1 MDRRRMCPN
10 CRAFI
15 SSDDKICQYCGIEL
29 QRPVQTPSID
39 AAAGLIPEHAFTT
52 FMILLVNGAVWAISI
67 MLSRQTGNP
76 QALMNIDPDT
86 LVSLGA
92 KWSPYI
98 RMMGQWWRLVTAGFL
113 HGGLFHIMMN
123 GWAMLQLGR
132 QVDIIFGSARY
143 LVIFFAGTVTG
154 FWLSTVL
161 SPGSLSVGAS
171 AGLCGLVG
179 SMIAVGFLSRSSVA
193 LELRHGY
200 VRYAGFVLAFGLI
213 SSALGWYPIDNMA
226 HLGGIG
232 GGFAAAMVV
241 GLPRPTV
248 PIRERVTTLAA
259 WFCVLLTV
267 FSFYQMLENYTATH
281 QAPQSPTRRIP
292 RLVQQ
297 IPTERL

>member
-15 SSDDKICQYCGIEL
+15 SSDDKKCQYCGFEL
-29 QRPVQTPSID
+29 SRPLQTPSVD
-39 AAAGLIPEHAFTT
+39 AVSGLIPEHAFTT
-52 FMILLVNGAVWAISI
+52 FMVLLVNGAIFAISV
-67 MLSRQTGNP
+67 MLSKEAEHPGD
-76 QALMNIDPDT
+76 LMNIDGVT

-92 KWSPYI
+92 KWTPYI
-98 RMMGQWWRLVTAGFL
+98 RTMGQWWRLITAGFL

-132 QVDIIFGSARY
+132 QVDIIFGPARY
-143 LVIFFAGTVTG
+143 LVIFFTGTVAG
-154 FWLSTVL
+154 FWLSTIL
-161 SPGSLSVGAS
+161 SPSSLSVGAS

-200 VRYAGFVLAFGLI
+200 VRYAGFVLAFGFI
-213 SSALGWYPIDNMA
+213 SSALGWWPIDNMA

-241 GLPRPTV
+241 GLPRPAV
-248 PIRERVTTLAA
+248 PARERVTTLAA
-259 WFCVLLTV
+259 WFCVLLTA
-267 FSFYQMLENYTATH
+267 FSFYQMLENYTQMH
-281 QAPQSPTRRIP
+281 QGPMTP
-292 RLVQQ
+292 RPSRPVIRQL
-297 IPTERL
+297 PTERL